1 MFIFLEAF
9 SDPFVAV
16 VEAASQSSSG
26 TKAKLHKVEAA
37 EEGLLL
43 GKSAEYAA
51 SQAHRLTPVP
61 TTHPSIP
68 PPATRAMLR
77 FPSKIIFL
85 EINRVNNI
93 IIWKRRRCVVPRLL
107 DRSPQPHC

>member
-1 MFIFLEAF
+1 LFIFFEAF
-9 SDPFVAV
+9 SDPFVAAV
-16 VEAASQSSSG
+16 KAASQSSSG

-51 SQAHRLTPVP
+51 SQVHRPTPVP

-77 FPSKIIFL
+77 FLPKIILL

-93 IIWKRRRCVVPRLL
+93 ITWKRRRCASPRLL
-107 DRSPQPHC
+107 NMSP

>member
-16 VEAASQSSSG
+16 VEAASRSSSG
-26 TKAKLHKVEAA
+26 TKAKLHKVDAV

-43 GKSAEYAA
+43 GKSAEYTA
-51 SQAHRLTPVP
+51 SQAHRPTPVP
-61 TTHPSIP
+61 TMHPSIP

-77 FPSKIIFL
+77 FPPNIIFL

-93 IIWKRRRCVVPRLL
+93 ITWKRRRCAGPRLL
-107 DRSPQPHC
+107 DRSPQPLC

>member
-9 SDPFVAV
+9 SDPFVAA

-26 TKAKLHKVEAA
+26 TKAKPHKVEAA

-51 SQAHRLTPVP
+51 SQTHRPTPVP
-61 TTHPSIP
+61 MTHPSIP
-68 PPATRAMLR
+68 PPTTRAMLR
-77 FPSKIIFL
+77 FPPKIIFL

-93 IIWKRRRCVVPRLL
+93 ITSKRR
-107 DRSPQPHC
+107 